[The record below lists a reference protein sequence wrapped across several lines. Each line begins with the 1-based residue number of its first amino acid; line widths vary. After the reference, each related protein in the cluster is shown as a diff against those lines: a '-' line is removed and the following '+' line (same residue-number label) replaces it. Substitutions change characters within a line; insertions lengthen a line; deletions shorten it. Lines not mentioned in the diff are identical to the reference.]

1 MVRIK
6 WHLHTKQVE
15 NRVDLYHDNN
25 REDEIHLKV
34 NKHNKQL
41 WLELKETYFLNK

>member
-15 NRVDLYHDNN
+15 NKVDSYRDSD
-25 REDEIHLKV
+25 RDEENHILSK
-34 NKHNKQL
+34 
-41 WLELKETYFLNK
+41 